1 MSCSNDI
8 NVTVNDL
15 YNYNNIIVN
24 VLSGQNDNVLLVG
37 CLSTCESNNIFVQN
51 IIKDDCVVIVDNLSG
66 YDINLNI
73 EQSDYGYRFINFMNT
88 VSSYLPKIKDVS
100 DNLIYNSSLYLNL
113 EEINKLNFITPLT
126 SKWQETTIEV
136 DTIQNS
142 LSTNWQN
149 AYIKVDSGIIDGGY
163 C

>member
-24 VLSGQNDNVLLVG
+24 VLSGQNDNVLLVS

-73 EQSDYGYRFINFMNT
+73 EQSDYGYRFINFMNK
-88 VSSYLPKIKDVS
+88 LKLKDW
-100 DNLIYNSSLYLNL
+100 N
-113 EEINKLNFITPLT
+113 
-126 SKWQETTIEV
+126 
-136 DTIQNS
+136 
-142 LSTNWQN
+142 
-149 AYIKVDSGIIDGGY
+149 
-163 C
+163 